1 MLVPIFQQIARQ
13 IDRRLRLIN
22 SDVAPQTMI
31 YDCEVKL
38 EKLEALLPSG
48 SGIDD
53 GTKINLEKSMPNMI
67 ILDSSYHC
75 MEDGYYTEWVDFEVT
90 ILPSLAQEY
99 YMEIEIDGDDIVNL
113 SDYLHETY
121 GISLSEK
128 VEMI

>member
-48 SGIDD
+48 CGIDD